1 MGIPAPLGIAA
12 SGLPNTGDQANSV
25 LSGTFSAVGPGRCF
39 AFRGPMNFALWASIN
54 TTLTTT
60 NASLSAT
67 VGSATGLTA
76 GAAINSVNVP
86 PGTTIGVLS
95 GTTVTLA
102 LPVLSLQGSINA
114 LGQIS
119 GLEST
124 AGLLGATVTIP
135 STREGITLP
144 VGTTVLSILTTAVAE
159 NINGPGTKGVVQ
171 LSTVPT
177 VLPNQSGQSPFDF
190 AVTSNAVTTGVD
202 TAALFTGAGVVFS
215 ATVQLEWSFDGGS
228 TWLPCNIG
236 GGGTLAQ
243 YGAGTPV
250 RVTFGE
256 PERNILYRPNCL
268 TYVSGTINYRI
279 STTGAAAESL
289 AISSSI

>member
-1 MGIPAPLGIAA
+1 VGIPAPLGVAA
-12 SGLPNTGDQANSV
+12 SGLPNAGDQANSV
-25 LSGTFSAVGPGRCF
+25 LSGTFLGVGPGRCF

-60 NASLSAT
+60 NGSLSAT
-67 VGSATGLTA
+67 VGSATGLGV
-76 GAAINSVNVP
+76 GASINSANVP
-86 PGTTIGVLS
+86 SGTTIGVLV
-95 GTTVTLA
+95 GTTATLA
-102 LPVLSLQGSINA
+102 LPIITLSGNINA
-114 LGQIS
+114 SGVIS

-124 AGLLGATVTIP
+124 ANLLGATVTIP
-135 STREGITLP
+135 STREGITLLS
-144 VGTTVLSILTTAVAE
+144 GTTVTAILTQAVAE
-159 NINGPGTKGVVQ
+159 NVNGPGTKGIVQ
-171 LSTVPT
+171 LSAAPT
-177 VLPNQSGQSPFDF
+177 VFPNQSGQFPFDF
-190 AVTSNAVTTGVD
+190 ALTNSAVTTGID
-202 TAALFTGAGVVFS
+202 TAALFTGAGVTFG

-243 YGAGTPV
+243 YNVGTPV

-268 TYVSGTINYRI
+268 AYTSGTVNYRI

>member
-1 MGIPAPLGIAA
+1 M
-12 SGLPNTGDQANSV
+12 GDQANSV
-25 LSGTFSAVGPGRCF
+25 LSGTLLGVGPGRCF
-39 AFRGPMNFALWASIN
+39 AFRGPMNFSLWASIN

-60 NASLSAT
+60 NGSLSAT
-67 VGSATGLTA
+67 VGSATGLAA
-76 GAAINSVNVP
+76 GAAINGVNVP
-86 PGTTIGVLS
+86 NGTTIGVLS

-102 LPVLSLQGSINA
+102 LPIITLQGNINA

-124 AGLLGATVTIP
+124 TGLLGATVTVP

-144 VGTTVLSILTTAVAE
+144 SGTTVTTILTPAVAE
-159 NINGPGTKGVVQ
+159 NTNGPGTKGVVQ
-171 LSTVPT
+171 LSAAPT
-177 VLPNQSGQSPFDF
+177 VLPNQYGQLPFDF
-190 AVTSNAVTTGVD
+190 ALTSNAVATGANTTAV
-202 TAALFTGAGVVFS
+202 FTGAGITYS
-215 ATVQLEWSFDGGS
+215 ATVQLEWSFDGGY

-243 YGAGTPV
+243 YGVGTPV

-256 PERNILYRPNCL
+256 PERNILYRPNCIS
-268 TYVSGTINYRI
+268 YVSGTINYRI